1 MTAEQSRS
9 ALTAKLSRAGS
20 QHPLLA
26 AQPLP
31 RAPRLPL
38 EMAKIVEQRRR
49 SRIDRVRQM
58 AYNVELQKSI
68 LHTTELYNMEAERQ
82 RLSTALRPDVN
93 YVPALA
99 RPMHQAQLEAMT
111 RSIERRGAE
120 LQPGP
125 FMEPLRQPRAR
136 RLRLV
141 GEGQQ
146 TLDVFARGV

>member
-1 MTAEQSRS
+1 MTAPQSRS
-9 ALTAKLSRAGS
+9 ALIAYGS
-20 QHPLLA
+20 QQPLLA
-26 AQPLP
+26 AQPPPL
-31 RAPRLPL
+31 APRMPL
-38 EMAKIVEQRRR
+38 KMAKIVEQRRR

-82 RLSTALRPDVN
+82 RLRTALRPDVN

-99 RPMHQAQLEAMT
+99 RPIHQAHLDAMT

-125 FMEPLRQPRAR
+125 VLEPAQPRLR
-136 RLRLV
+136 RLRRV
-141 GEGQQ
+141 SNNADQQ
-146 TLDVFARGV
+146 TLDVFARVV

>member
-1 MTAEQSRS
+1 MVAYGV
-9 ALTAKLSRAGS
+9 RAGS

-26 AQPLP
+26 AQPPPDVP
-31 RAPRLPL
+31 RMPL

-99 RPMHQAQLEAMT
+99 RPMQQAQLDAMT

-125 FMEPLRQPRAR
+125 FVEPAQPRMR
-136 RLRLV
+136 RLRRV
-141 GEGQQ
+141 PNNGHQQ